1 VTLKLSDLLEEM
13 RPQIKADEWRI
24 QLENPGNENRTK
36 HSLVLKMKRER
47 ADELLRKVYE
57 VYCDVWQI
65 QGRMKSAPFVRA
77 VYARGIVPVI
87 RSRTQ
92 AIASEFAGVATCTG
106 LPVELHNAL
115 LHSLRL
121 NMLRLEGRWRRRLE
135 IEAKEYE
142 HSERRKNLNA
152 LTSSPENRAQSSA
165 APQGPPGTEAVR
177 EGVIRKIQN
186 PQTFSWQPVR
196 PSQLRTTPTIPEP
209 TSPPISSSAVSQTNG
224 PVYPKTL
231 EVSQSPAAKQP
242 PRAFS
247 QQPPQTQMAGF
258 RTKPSRHH
266 DIQEQQIG
274 KQSKSF
280 FSAIF
285 AYRSELMANRPRQ

>member
-1 VTLKLSDLLEEM
+1 
-13 RPQIKADEWRI
+13 
-24 QLENPGNENRTK
+24 
-36 HSLVLKMKRER
+36 
-47 ADELLRKVYE
+47 LLRKVYE

-92 AIASEFAGVATCTG
+92 AIASEFAGVATRTG

-165 APQGPPGTEAVR
+165 APQGPPGTEAV
-177 EGVIRKIQN
+177 
-186 PQTFSWQPVR
+186 T
-196 PSQLRTTPTIPEP
+196 
-209 TSPPISSSAVSQTNG
+209 ISSSAVSQTNG

-266 DIQEQQIG
+266 DI
-274 KQSKSF
+274 
-280 FSAIF
+280 
-285 AYRSELMANRPRQ
+285 